1 MPRRANTQTQQEAVQ
16 ENAAVQANTGADMQM
31 EAAITKTQPEKGV
44 LALADVK
51 IGDFMTIRNV
61 RIKEDDYGL
70 TVAMPKTK
78 AGANEQYKLK
88 DHPGLAGRSGGTYQ
102 HAATGT
108 AQSFGSS
115 CRTAA
120 APRRDYHR
128 RNRRR
133 GCETHGGMRP
143 GSWSEP
149 SAYGTVSCIV
159 PAGAVACGR
168 EHGQKKEQKET
179 KRGEGTGIP
188 ACSVSF
194 CRNADW
200 YLDRRLK
207 N

>member
-1 MPRRANTQTQQEAVQ
+1 MRTR
-16 ENAAVQANTGADMQM
+16 
-31 EAAITKTQPEKGV
+31 
-44 LALADVK
+44 
-51 IGDFMTIRNV
+51 TIP
-61 RIKEDDYGL
+61 DWS
-70 TVAMPKTK
+70 
-78 AGANEQYKLK
+78 
-88 DHPGLAGRSGGTYQ
+88 GRSGGTYQ

-168 EHGQKKEQKET
+168 EHGQKKRTERNKKRRRNRHTRLFRFFVCAPWARSNGCKSRTRPDSGKCIAEQQ
-179 KRGEGTGIP
+179 GCP
-188 ACSVSF
+188 P
-194 CRNADW
+194 
-200 YLDRRLK
+200 
-207 N
+207 

>member
-1 MPRRANTQTQQEAVQ
+1 MIR
-16 ENAAVQANTGADMQM
+16 
-31 EAAITKTQPEKGV
+31 
-44 LALADVK
+44 LAFFFSALSLAGHGYTD
-51 IGDFMTIRNV
+51 
-61 RIKEDDYGL
+61 
-70 TVAMPKTK
+70 
-78 AGANEQYKLK
+78 K
-88 DHPGLAGRSGGTYQ
+88 DHPGLAGCSGGTYQ
-102 HAATGT
+102 RAATGNT
-108 AQSFGSS
+108 KFFGCS
-115 CRTAA
+115 CRTSA
-120 APRRDYHR
+120 APCRDYHR

-143 GSWSEP
+143 DTWSEP
-149 SAYGTVSCIV
+149 SAYGTVPCIV
-159 PAGAVACGR
+159 SAGAVACGR

>member
-1 MPRRANTQTQQEAVQ
+1 MIR
-16 ENAAVQANTGADMQM
+16 
-31 EAAITKTQPEKGV
+31 
-44 LALADVK
+44 LAFFFFCPVF
-51 IGDFMTIRNV
+51 GGGHGY
-61 RIKEDDYGL
+61 ED
-70 TVAMPKTK
+70 
-78 AGANEQYKLK
+78 K

-159 PAGAVACGR
+159 SAGAVACGR

-194 CRNADW
+194 WQQSQPTIWRDSIRRSRATASACISC
-200 YLDRRLK
+200 RRLAK
-207 N
+207 ICASTAR

>member
-1 MPRRANTQTQQEAVQ
+1 MIRLAFFFSALSL
-16 ENAAVQANTGADMQM
+16 AAVMDMRTRTIPDWLVVLVALTSM
-31 EAAITKTQPEKGV
+31 LPPGQPNLLGV
-44 LALADVK
+44 
-51 IGDFMTIRNV
+51 F
-61 RIKEDDYGL
+61 
-70 TVAMPKTK
+70 
-78 AGANEQYKLK
+78 
-88 DHPGLAGRSGGTYQ
+88 
-102 HAATGT
+102 
-108 AQSFGSS
+108 
-115 CRTAA
+115 